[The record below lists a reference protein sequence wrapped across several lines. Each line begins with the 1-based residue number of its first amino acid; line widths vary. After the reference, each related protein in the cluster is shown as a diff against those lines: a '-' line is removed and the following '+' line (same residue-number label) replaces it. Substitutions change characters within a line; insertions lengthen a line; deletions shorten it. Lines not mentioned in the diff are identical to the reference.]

1 MSGTGFLWILCWVAL
16 VAVLYGVG
24 RGCMPE
30 EGAGLPEQ
38 FGSPCGIGIAVAY

>member
-1 MSGTGFLWILCWVAL
+1 MVSLLGCFSGCTLW
-16 VAVLYGVG
+16 GG
-24 RGCMPE
+24 EGCMPE